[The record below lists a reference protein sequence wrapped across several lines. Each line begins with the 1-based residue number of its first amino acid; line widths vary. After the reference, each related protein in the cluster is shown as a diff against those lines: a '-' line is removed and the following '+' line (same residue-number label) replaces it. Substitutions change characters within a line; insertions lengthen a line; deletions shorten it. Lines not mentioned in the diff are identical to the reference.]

1 MIRINLYLHRTFE
14 LHLVFL
20 FVRSYGALHLG
31 FKIRAKQSG
40 LLFIQAQDGVVG
52 LVGVEVL
59 VAIQEPEGVD
69 CFGAFIARVEAL
81 FELRASFAILAQAHQ
96 VNTKLRTRLPKLRIQ
111 VERFPVKSDAFDIA
125 PIDYE
130 EMSGGGVGLAIHGIH
145 FEYASDPRGFLF
157 VVQPVHGGV
166 DGHAIERF

>member
-1 MIRINLYLHRTFE
+1 MVRIDFHLHWTFE
-14 LHLVFL
+14 FHLVFFFVSRDGTLHLRLKIRTKQGGFL
-20 FVRSYGALHLG
+20 FV
-31 FKIRAKQSG
+31 
-40 LLFIQAQDGVVG
+40 QAQDSVVR
-52 LVGVEVL
+52 LVGVEVF

-69 CFGAFIARVEAL
+69 CFGALIARVETL
-81 FELRASFAILAQAHQ
+81 FELRARFAILAQAHQ
-96 VNTKLRTRLPKLRIQ
+96 IDAKLRTGLPKLRIQ

-145 FEYASDPRGFLF
+145 FEYASDPRGFFF
-157 VVQPVHGGV
+157 VVQPIHGGV